1 MVIGKPGRKSQSGRK
16 PPQADH
22 APLALFL
29 AKVPGYI
36 TCSPVATPKTRTA
49 PSHDRAYR
57 GIPHG
62 FAAHRHA
69 RFQPAWDRA
78 AQSGEAQEVKAKEGQ
93 ASMTRRN
100 RSRLLS
106 TAILT
111 TRSISLSMTRT
122 VTASGTCRFTTWISM
137 SPLISSVTTLTDE
150 LLRHV
155 TKITR
160 WRSESLR
167 GGQALA
173 VFSGTVAGCSG
184 SAYIESIGSSRSI
197 TSSYSPNP
205 LKRFAKTRP

>member
-1 MVIGKPGRKSQSGRK
+1 MTELTE
-16 PPQADH
+16 A
-22 APLALFL
+22 F
-29 AKVPGYI
+29 
-36 TCSPVATPKTRTA
+36 RTA
-49 PSHDRAYR
+49 LQLIVTLDSNLL
-57 GIPHG
+57 GIVLLNPEKHKN
-62 FAAHRHA
+62 
-69 RFQPAWDRA
+69 
-78 AQSGEAQEVKAKEGQ
+78 VKAKEGQ